1 MFRIYRKTL
10 FICMEYNVNIQNC
23 KKNDVIDGEPIHG
36 DV

>member
-1 MFRIYRKTL
+1 MPTFNT
-10 FICMEYNVNIQNC
+10 V